1 MTLHS
6 RPGRRRGD
14 QADAFVEQAAAEDL
28 EQLHCQ
34 IPAGLHRRLR
44 VIAAEERTTM
54 TKLVVAAIEGYLD
67 GRQ

>member
-6 RPGRRRGD
+6 RPGRRRGGRS
-14 QADAFVEQAAAEDL
+14 DAFVEQASAEDV

-34 IPAGLHRRLR
+34 IPAGLHRQLR
-44 VIAAEERTTM
+44 IRAAEEGTTM

-67 GRQ
+67 RGA